1 MDCTVK
7 SPALQ
12 QLLQACPVPG
22 LATCLSSVERDFGEY
37 AGDFSALV
45 EKYEVFVKPSL
56 QAAEKLQALVRAAVE
71 LASAEAPHWDKIAAR
86 LRYLVFARQ
95 LSEDEAR
102 RGITNFVAKLRY
114 LTAKGLYGSYI
125 LEHYTERE
133 LSAAITSTRTQA
145 STSCSRATSSTR
157 ITAWRSSRRRRCTSA
172 SPCTSRCS
180 SRLLCAWTGSA
191 ASTTC

>member
-22 LATCLSSVERDFGEY
+22 LAACLSSVERDFGEH

-86 LRYLVFARQ
+86 LRYLGLRASCQRMK
-95 LSEDEAR
+95 
-102 RGITNFVAKLRY
+102 RG
-114 LTAKGLYGSYI
+114 
-125 LEHYTERE
+125 
-133 LSAAITSTRTQA
+133 
-145 STSCSRATSSTR
+145 
-157 ITAWRSSRRRRCTSA
+157 
-172 SPCTSRCS
+172 
-180 SRLLCAWTGSA
+180 A
-191 ASTTC
+191 ASRISWPSCTI